1 MFREE
6 FNNQETMSKNIL
18 LLTECWVGAMAAG
31 RFAARVLFDE
41 NTRIIILNTFKSP
54 ERVNGS
60 DQAIDAILRQAAQKD
75 IDALSNHL
83 ISEHGIPPQNIEK
96 RIAEGD
102 LQTIIRNDFQH
113 LSNLSV
119 VLGQNLQN
127 PFRKGSCSKIIKTLV
142 AGNTRPIFLVSD
154 FITLIESSRISLIAE
169 REAQISNLYSNYLLD
184 IYPDS
189 NAMINIITRDN
200 ALEFEMGCGTA
211 MHLARQARIDDLGKN
226 SPEHLFLEMAGR
238 PDPC

>member
-1 MFREE
+1 MFREDIH
-6 FNNQETMSKNIL
+6 NQEPMTKNIL

-31 RFAARVLFDE
+31 RFAARVLFDD
-41 NTRIIILNTFKSP
+41 NTKIIILNTFKSP

-60 DQAIDAILRQAAQKD
+60 DQAINAILRQTAQKD
-75 IDALSNHL
+75 IDTLSNYL
-83 ISEHGIPPQNIEK
+83 ISEHGIPSQYIEK

-102 LQTIIRNDFQH
+102 LQTIIRNEFQH

-189 NAMINIITRDN
+189 DARVHIIPRDN
-200 ALEFEMGCGTA
+200 SHEFEMGCGTA
-211 MHLARQARIDDLGKN
+211 MHIARHARIDDLGAN
-226 SPEHLFLEMAGR
+226 SPEHLFLDMAVR